1 MSRMIEDY
9 ALIGDLHT
17 AALVAR
23 DGSIDWLCLP
33 RFDSQACFAALLGEE
48 RHGHWRIAPTEAGGR
63 ISRRHLPDTLILQ
76 TEFVTGSGT
85 VRIIDCMPPRSGD
98 PVIAR
103 MIEGVS
109 GTVEMRMSL
118 AARFEYGSAHPRIQR
133 RDGVH
138 CVVAGSEVLWLFGPV
153 QLRSRRGVAVA
164 EFTVSAG
171 DQVPLA
177 AVWRSPRM
185 AAPDPP
191 YVPALLDRT
200 ARWWTTWASGLDG
213 GEEWR
218 EAVIRSLITVKA
230 LTFAPTGGVVAAP
243 TSSLPQQAS
252 GARNW
257 DYRYCWL
264 RDTAA
269 TLPVLLRSGALSE
282 ASALLRFVT
291 NAAAGPPAQVQ
302 GLYGID
308 GRRWLP
314 EIELGWLPGYEGAQP
329 VRTGHAAAAQRDLAA
344 FGEVLTARLA
354 ARMAGM
360 PGSVDPWE
368 QDEVVGFLESAWR
381 EPDPGHWEVR
391 GPPRQFVFSK
401 VMVWAAA
408 DAAVKMIE
416 RFGDAGPAGR
426 WRKLRAEVRSDV
438 LEHGYDTSGETF
450 VQHYSGTGVDASLL
464 RLGQLGFLPPR
475 DARMSGTVDAI
486 ARDLDRGGVL
496 LRYQQDPA
504 DSLDGG
510 LPPGGSGY
518 LPATFWLAQCYAA
531 AGRGTE
537 ARRAFTGALELRNDV
552 GLLPEE
558 YDPLRRRFAGNFPLT
573 ASHAAAVATAA
584 ALDSMDSP
592 AGAARFTRTGRGA
605 GLAGWTP
612 SSRSGTGR
620 QEVTGGWHARRAW
633 TRD

>member
-33 RFDSQACFAALLGEE
+33 RFDSKACFAALLGED
-48 RHGHWRIAPTEAGGR
+48 RHGHWRIAPSEAGAR
-63 ISRRHLPDTLILQ
+63 VSRRYLPDTLILE
-76 TEFVTGSGT
+76 TEFGTGSGE
-85 VRIIDCMPPRSGD
+85 VRLTDCMPPRCGD
-98 PVIAR
+98 PVLVR

-109 GTVEMRMSL
+109 GSVEVRMTL
-118 AARFEYGSAHPRIQR
+118 GARFEYGSAQPRIQR
-133 RDGVH
+133 RDGAH
-138 CVVAGSEVLWLFGPV
+138 CILAGSETLWLFGPV

-164 EFTVSAG
+164 EFSVSEG

-177 AVWRSPRM
+177 AVWRSARVTAP
-185 AAPDPP
+185 AAPF
-191 YVPALLDRT
+191 VPAVLEQ
-200 ARWWTTWASGLDG
+200 AERWWTRWVGGLDCG
-213 GEEWR
+213 GEWR
-218 EAVIRSLITVKA
+218 EAVTRSLITVKA

-264 RDTAA
+264 RDAA
-269 TLPVLLRSGALSE
+269 AALPVLLSSGALGE

-291 NAAAGPPAQVQ
+291 NASAGLPSQVQ

-314 EIELGWLPGYEGAQP
+314 EIELDWLPGYEGAQP
-329 VRTGHAAAAQRDLAA
+329 VRAGNAAAAQRQLAA
-344 FGEVLTARLA
+344 FGEVMTARLA

-360 PGSVDPWE
+360 PGAIDPWE
-368 QDEVVGFLESAWR
+368 QEEVLGFLEAAWR
-381 EPDPGHWEVR
+381 EPDPGNWEVR
-391 GPPRQFVFSK
+391 GPPRQFVYSK

-416 RFGDAGPAGR
+416 RFGDAGPADR
-426 WRKLRAEVRSDV
+426 WRRLRAEVRSDV
-438 LEHGYDTSGETF
+438 LEQGYDASGETF
-450 VQHYSGTGVDASLL
+450 VQHYSGTSVDASLL
-464 RLGQLGFLPPR
+464 RLAQLGFLPPS
-475 DARMSGTVDAI
+475 DQRMTGTVAAI
-486 ARDLDRGGVL
+486 ARQLDRGGVL

-504 DSLDGG
+504 DSLDG
-510 LPPGGSGY
+510 LPPGAGGY
-518 LPATFWLAQCYAA
+518 VPATFWLAQCYAQMGR
-531 AGRGTE
+531 AGE
-537 ARRAFTGALELRNDV
+537 ARRAFAGGLELRNDV

-573 ASHAAAVATAA
+573 ASHAAAAATAA
-584 ALDSMDSP
+584 ALDSMDST
-592 AGAARFTRTGRGA
+592 AGAARFTRAGRRA
-605 GLAGWTP
+605 RLPTWTP
-612 SSRSGTGR
+612 
-620 QEVTGGWHARRAW
+620 
-633 TRD
+633 

>member
-23 DGSIDWLCLP
+23 DGSVDWLCLP
-33 RFDSQACFAALLGEE
+33 RFDSKACFAALLGED

-63 ISRRHLPDTLILQ
+63 VSRRYLPDTLILE
-76 TEFVTGSGT
+76 TEFATGSGT
-85 VRIIDCMPPRSGD
+85 VRLTDCMPPRSGD
-98 PVIAR
+98 PVLAR
-103 MIEGVS
+103 MIEGVT
-109 GTVEMRMSL
+109 GTVEMRMTL
-118 AARFEYGSAHPRIQR
+118 GARFEYGSAQPRIQR

-153 QLRSRRGVAVA
+153 HLRSRRGVAVA
-164 EFTVSAG
+164 EFSVSEG
-171 DQVPLA
+171 DRVPLA
-177 AVWRSPRM
+177 AIWRSSR
-185 AAPDPP
+185 ATAPDPP
-191 YVPALLDRT
+191 FVPALLDR
-200 ARWWTTWASGLDG
+200 AERWWTAWVSGLDC

-230 LTFAPTGGVVAAP
+230 LTFAPTGGIVAAP

-264 RDTAA
+264 SDAAA
-269 TLPVLLRSGALSE
+269 TLPVLLRSGALGE

-291 NAAAGPPAQVQ
+291 HAVAGLPSQVQ
-302 GLYGID
+302 ALYGID

-314 EIELGWLPGYEGAQP
+314 EIELDWLPGYEGAQP
-329 VRTGHAAAAQRDLAA
+329 VRTGHAAAAQRNLAA

-360 PGSVDPWE
+360 PGSIDPWE
-368 QDEVVGFLESAWR
+368 QEEAVGFLESAWR
-381 EPDPGHWEVR
+381 EPDPGSWEVR

-408 DAAVKMIE
+408 NAAVKMIE
-416 RFGDAGPAGR
+416 RFGDPGPADR

-438 LEHGYDTSGETF
+438 LEHGYDASAETF
-450 VQHYSGTGVDASLL
+450 VQHYSGTAVDASLL
-464 RLGQLGFLPPR
+464 RLAQLGFLPPS
-475 DARMSGTVDAI
+475 DARMSGTVAAI
-486 ARDLDRGGVL
+486 VRDLDRGGVL
-496 LRYQQDPA
+496 LRYRQEPA
-504 DSLDGG
+504 DGLQG
-510 LPPGGSGY
+510 LPPGGGGY

-531 AGRGTE
+531 AGRRTE
-537 ARRAFTGALELRNDV
+537 ARKTFAGALELRNDV

-573 ASHAAAVATAA
+573 ASHAAAAATAA
-584 ALDSMDSP
+584 ALDSMDSAP
-592 AGAARFTRTGRGA
+592 GAGRFTRAGRRA
-605 GLAGWTP
+605 GLAVWTP
-612 SSRSGTGR
+612 
-620 QEVTGGWHARRAW
+620 
-633 TRD
+633 

>member
-33 RFDSQACFAALLGEE
+33 RFDSQACFAALLGED

-63 ISRRHLPDTLILQ
+63 ISRRYLPDTLILQ

-185 AAPDPP
+185 TAPDPP

-344 FGEVLTARLA
+344 FGEVLTARMA

-391 GPPRQFVFSK
+391 GPPRQFVFSNLK
-401 VMVWAAA
+401 
-408 DAAVKMIE
+408 
-416 RFGDAGPAGR
+416 
-426 WRKLRAEVRSDV
+426 
-438 LEHGYDTSGETF
+438 
-450 VQHYSGTGVDASLL
+450 TG
-464 RLGQLGFLPPR
+464 Q
-475 DARMSGTVDAI
+475 
-486 ARDLDRGGVL
+486 
-496 LRYQQDPA
+496 
-504 DSLDGG
+504 
-510 LPPGGSGY
+510 
-518 LPATFWLAQCYAA
+518 
-531 AGRGTE
+531 
-537 ARRAFTGALELRNDV
+537 
-552 GLLPEE
+552 
-558 YDPLRRRFAGNFPLT
+558 
-573 ASHAAAVATAA
+573 
-584 ALDSMDSP
+584 
-592 AGAARFTRTGRGA
+592 
-605 GLAGWTP
+605 GLATIVKFIETEGMLCAAQP
-612 SSRSGTGR
+612 
-620 QEVTGGWHARRAW
+620 QL
-633 TRD
+633 